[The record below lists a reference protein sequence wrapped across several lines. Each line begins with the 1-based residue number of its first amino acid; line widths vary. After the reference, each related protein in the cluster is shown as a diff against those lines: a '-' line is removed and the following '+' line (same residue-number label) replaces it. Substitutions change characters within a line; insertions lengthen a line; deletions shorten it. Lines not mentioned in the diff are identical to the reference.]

1 MELVASRADEWQL
14 YKAGEKYFES
24 KIKLSEEELASNGEE
39 LLMNSGNLKQLA
51 FSHDSIKGWFNDQPT
66 REDFDTVMQ
75 ALEPIIISLW
85 DQGKL
90 NSWIMEIY

>member
-1 MELVASRADEWQL
+1 MELVATRSDDWQL

-24 KIKLSEEELASNGEE
+24 KVKLNEEELASNGEE

-51 FSHDSIKGWFNDQPT
+51 FSHDSIKSWFSDTPS
-66 REDFDTVMQ
+66 EHDFDLVIQT
-75 ALEPIIISLW
+75 LEPIIIQLW
-85 DQGKL
+85 NEGKL